1 MSHMSLSHRVSRS
14 VCVGDFKGHL
24 CSNAVRPE
32 LPKHLVF
39 LFPYLHIYLPIS
51 VQTLS
56 AASNRKCNS
65 SYFKEKRGLYWLG
78 NQGVQLDPE
87 ALTML
92 LGPSVSPFL
101 SPATP
106 SAGSV
111 TQACLLREDTQL
123 PAVLEVDFQAPNPE
137 EKEGHWL
144 TLALNDFFFP

>member
-1 MSHMSLSHRVSRS
+1 MSHMSLSHRVSGS
-14 VCVGDFKGHL
+14 VRVRDFKGHL
-24 CSNAVRPE
+24 CSNAVGPE
-32 LPKHLVF
+32 LPKHLGF
-39 LFPYLHIYLPIS
+39 LFPYVHIYLPIF

-65 SYFKEKRGLYWLG
+65 NYSKEKRGLYWLG

-92 LGPSVSPFL
+92 LGPSVAPFL
-101 SPATP
+101 SPAT
-106 SAGSV
+106 SV

-144 TLALNDFFFP
+144 T